1 MENCIFCKIISG
13 EIPSSKVYED
23 DKVLA
28 FLDISQTTKGHTLV
42 IPKEHVRNV
51 LAMSEET
58 SQELFARLPK
68 IARAVQKA
76 TGAVGMNIVN
86 NNEEVA
92 GQTVFHAHVHLIPR
106 YGSDDEFSLNFTEH
120 EPDFE
125 ALGKLAEQIAGEVE
139 NEISTSCRIGVASC
153 AGFAAYQAY
162 QKREEYTQEITDV
175 NDISNRIVDDI
186 SKISR
191 SIEDINQQLPK
202 LKVSVKI

>member
-23 DKVLA
+23 NKVLA

-106 YGSDDEFSLNFTEH
+106 YGSDDEFSLSFTEH

-125 ALGKLAEQIAGEVE
+125 ALGKLAEQIAVEVE
-139 NEISTSCRIGVASC
+139 
-153 AGFAAYQAY
+153 
-162 QKREEYTQEITDV
+162 K
-175 NDISNRIVDDI
+175 
-186 SKISR
+186 
-191 SIEDINQQLPK
+191 
-202 LKVSVKI
+202 